1 MVINDDLL
9 SIVVMRDIVNTTN
22 CNLMDLLEEY
32 QYLDMH
38 SYTYTEYE
46 MHLDFVNALI
56 FGIEKT
62 AKVGIEKTAKVRQE

>member
-1 MVINDDLL
+1 MVISGDLL
-9 SIVVMRDIVNTTN
+9 TIEVMRDIVNTSK

-62 AKVGIEKTAKVRQE
+62 AKVRQE